1 MTTVIA
7 IIFWRILLMLIL
19 AVVARVVLRG
29 DRWHPAA
36 GCGGGILL
44 SELIAGGRSHGSEV
58 VMGRRGVRTPA
69 RVGKTAARHHHR
81 RACTDADAPPTS
93 RVMASPPPAALV
105 DRGVPR
111 MRHGHGTSVA
121 VEGPGGGHDVVLVA
135 ILVSL
140 ALILMAPLRDG
151 EGGGGGG

>member
-69 RVGKTAARHHHR
+69 RVGKTAARRGDAARHHHR

-93 RVMASPPPAALV
+93 RVIAAPPPPPSWTEGCHECGMDTGRPSLSR
-105 DRGVPR
+105 DQ
-111 MRHGHGTSVA
+111 VA
-121 VEGPGGGHDVVLVA
+121 VTTSSSSPY
-135 ILVSL
+135 SS
-140 ALILMAPLRDG
+140 RWR
-151 EGGGGGG
+151 